1 MTFTPS
7 VHGTA
12 KGRGCSHAK
21 LGNFGF
27 MTRHGNKYLPSWA
40 SEFGICS
47 QSEAQTIA
55 AILGGVGGVMHD
67 TGGQSRDIE
76 LPAAYTFFAQFVDH
90 DITLDTG
97 SQLHRN
103 ELNNEEVEKL
113 GNLRTPSLD
122 LDCVYGFGPEA
133 SPYLYDHRQE
143 GRLLVGSEV
152 DGVSNPEDLPRN
164 SEGRA
169 LIGDPRNDENLFVSQ
184 MQLMFLKFHN
194 RMLSR
199 HGNFETAQ
207 RETRFHYQWV
217 VLNDFLQQVCEPEIY
232 KFAKKLIEREAKS
245 QQGKHFPLTEIRS
258 EHGLVM
264 PVEFSVAAYRFG
276 HSLVR
281 SSYPVNADH
290 PHIELFD
297 ERFGT
302 EGFSPVPKSL
312 VVDWNLLLDLE
323 RCSPYAKCRAID
335 HFLADELI
343 HLPDPVVGR
352 NAPADDRS
360 LAFRNLLRGYVMG
373 LPSGQ
378 QVAEFLDAKG
388 YPGIDP
394 KATLG
399 IESLEHPKLTSELAK
414 KLGKSTPLFFYLM
427 REAGTKGG
435 GETLGPV
442 GSAILMEVFGAMLSS
457 CETFL
462 SYQEND
468 EPWKPDE
475 CVTFDGY
482 LTLKDIAHFAG

>member
-40 SEFGICS
+40 SEFDIGS

-152 DGVSNPEDLPRN
+152 NGVSNPEDLPRN

-207 RETRFHYQWV
+207 RETRFH
-217 VLNDFLQQVCEPEIY
+217 
-232 KFAKKLIEREAKS
+232 
-245 QQGKHFPLTEIRS
+245 
-258 EHGLVM
+258 
-264 PVEFSVAAYRFG
+264 
-276 HSLVR
+276 
-281 SSYPVNADH
+281 
-290 PHIELFD
+290 
-297 ERFGT
+297 
-302 EGFSPVPKSL
+302 
-312 VVDWNLLLDLE
+312 
-323 RCSPYAKCRAID
+323 
-335 HFLADELI
+335 
-343 HLPDPVVGR
+343 
-352 NAPADDRS
+352 
-360 LAFRNLLRGYVMG
+360 
-373 LPSGQ
+373 
-378 QVAEFLDAKG
+378 
-388 YPGIDP
+388 
-394 KATLG
+394 
-399 IESLEHPKLTSELAK
+399 
-414 KLGKSTPLFFYLM
+414 
-427 REAGTKGG
+427 
-435 GETLGPV
+435 
-442 GSAILMEVFGAMLSS
+442 
-457 CETFL
+457 
-462 SYQEND
+462 
-468 EPWKPDE
+468 
-475 CVTFDGY
+475 
-482 LTLKDIAHFAG
+482 